1 MIKRVT
7 LPSSLTA
14 VPGPQNDGGLEKK
27 TGPFKNGIF
36 LVSMLDFWG
45 VNSSKRRQT

>member
-1 MIKRVT
+1 MIKRDT

-27 TGPFKNGIF
+27 IPGPFKNGN
-36 LVSMLDFWG
+36 FWYLC
-45 VNSSKRRQT
+45 